1 MKPVTVSG
9 VADPSAVWTVWCVSV
24 LANGDIAAGAS
35 DGLVRLYTRSK
46 DRIASEADLA
56 VRLPVLV
63 AITWTLS

>member
-9 VADPSAVWTVWCVSV
+9 VADPSAVWIVWCVSV

-56 VRLPVLV
+56 VR
-63 AITWTLS
+63 